1 MLVLD
6 LEKLFQSE
14 GSSIPIH
21 QEADFS
27 YLNAPDGLTFRNP
40 VLIEGSVQNEAQIV
54 TIRATVTA
62 DIDTFCDRCAGEMT
76 LHMAVPMEHTLVL
89 ELFQEED
96 ADQYIVLDDARL
108 DVEALAAE
116 DLVLDMPTKFLCR
129 EDCKGLC
136 PTCGKNLNDGPC
148 GCEQE
153 VDPRLAALADLL
165 KDD

>member
-21 QEADFS
+21 HEADFS
-27 YLNAPDGLTFRNP
+27 YLDEPGGFSFRNP
-40 VLIEGSVQNEAQIV
+40 VLIEGSVQNEARIV
-54 TIRATVTA
+54 SIRADVTA
-62 DIDTFCDRCAGEMT
+62 DIDTICDRCASDMT
-76 LHMAVPMEHTLVL
+76 LHMSVPMDHTLVR
-89 ELFQEED
+89 ELNREED
-96 ADQYIVLDDARL
+96 ADLYIVLENALL

-116 DLVLDMPTKFLCR
+116 DLMLDMPSKFLCQ

-148 GCEQE
+148 DCAKE
-153 VDPRLAALADLL
+153 VDPRLAALAELL
-165 KDD
+165 DD